1 MPAVTVPDLSQVLVA
16 GLGVTGKAVIE
27 ALKAH
32 GHEVFAVDDRPT
44 SVAVV
49 AEKLGVQIFDSSS
62 STELER
68 ALSRATSVIPSPGIP
83 GHHLLYQL
91 ADTSGT
97 EILKELDL
105 ATLWNEHP
113 CVAVT
118 GTNGKTTVTELTTQM
133 LLSSGMHAAAVGNT
147 DTPFVAAVND
157 NENRYEVF
165 VVEAS
170 SFGLDRVRQFRANA
184 AAWLNLSHDH
194 LDWHGSFH
202 AYATAKSNIWKTQ
215 QPGDIAIAPHDDA
228 AVRAWTKDISSQL
241 MTFGLGKGDVHCT
254 ERELIAHGERIV
266 AISELRRSRP
276 HDQLNACAAAA
287 LALSMNASPQS
298 VAEVLANFDGLAH
311 RLQFIATVNGV
322 RYFDDSKATTPHATL
337 AGMAG
342 FDQAVLIAGGRNKD
356 LDLFELRRIAPMLA
370 GVVLIGES
378 AKILAQVF
386 DGIVMTTAADSMD
399 AAVKL
404 AASMALSAGGD
415 VVLSPACA
423 SFDWYRNYKD
433 RGDDFK
439 RAVHLLEHEQIQS

>member
-1 MPAVTVPDLSQVLVA
+1 MVPDLSQVLVA

-44 SVAVV
+44 SVAAV
-49 AEKLGVQIFDSSS
+49 AEKLEVQVFDSSS

-194 LDWHGSFH
+194 LDWHGNFH

-298 VAEVLANFDGLAH
+298 VAEVLANFNGLAH

>member
-97 EILKELDL
+97 EILSELDL

-194 LDWHGSFH
+194 LDWHGNFH

-215 QPGDIAIAPHDDA
+215 QAGDIAIAPHDDA

>member
-1 MPAVTVPDLSQVLVA
+1 MVPDLSQVLVA

-44 SVAVV
+44 SVAAV
-49 AEKLGVQIFDSSS
+49 AEKLGVQVFDSTS

-170 SFGLDRVRQFRANA
+170 SFGLDRVRRFRANV

-194 LDWHGSFH
+194 LDWHENFH

-228 AVRAWTKDISSQL
+228 AVGAWTKDIPSQL

>member
-44 SVAVV
+44 SVAAV
-49 AEKLGVQIFDSSS
+49 AEKLGVQIFDSTS

-97 EILKELDL
+97 EILSELDL

-170 SFGLDRVRQFRANA
+170 SFGLDRVRRFRANA

-194 LDWHGSFH
+194 LDWHGNFH

-215 QPGDIAIAPHDDA
+215 QAGDIAIAPHDDA
-228 AVRAWTKDISSQL
+228 AVGVWTKDIPAQL

>member
-1 MPAVTVPDLSQVLVA
+1 MVPDLSQVLVA

-44 SVAVV
+44 SVAAV
-49 AEKLGVQIFDSSS
+49 AEKLEVQVFDSSS

-170 SFGLDRVRQFRANA
+170 SFGLDRVRRFRANV

-194 LDWHGSFH
+194 LDWHE
-202 AYATAKSNIWKTQ
+202 N
-215 QPGDIAIAPHDDA
+215 
-228 AVRAWTKDISSQL
+228 
-241 MTFGLGKGDVHCT
+241 
-254 ERELIAHGERIV
+254 
-266 AISELRRSRP
+266 
-276 HDQLNACAAAA
+276 
-287 LALSMNASPQS
+287 
-298 VAEVLANFDGLAH
+298 
-311 RLQFIATVNGV
+311 
-322 RYFDDSKATTPHATL
+322 
-337 AGMAG
+337 
-342 FDQAVLIAGGRNKD
+342 
-356 LDLFELRRIAPMLA
+356 
-370 GVVLIGES
+370 
-378 AKILAQVF
+378 
-386 DGIVMTTAADSMD
+386 
-399 AAVKL
+399 
-404 AASMALSAGGD
+404 
-415 VVLSPACA
+415 
-423 SFDWYRNYKD
+423 
-433 RGDDFK
+433 
-439 RAVHLLEHEQIQS
+439 

>member
-44 SVAVV
+44 SVAAV
-49 AEKLGVQIFDSSS
+49 AEKLRVQIFDSTS

-97 EILKELDL
+97 EILSELDL

-194 LDWHGSFH
+194 LDWHGNFH

-215 QPGDIAIAPHDDA
+215 QAGDIAIAPHDDA

>member
-97 EILKELDL
+97 EILRELDL

-170 SFGLDRVRQFRANA
+170 SFALDRVRQFRANA

-194 LDWHGSFH
+194 LDWHGNFH

-215 QPGDIAIAPHDDA
+215 QAGDIAIAPHDDA

-287 LALSMNASPQS
+287 LALSMNASPRA

-356 LDLFELRRIAPMLA
+356 LDLFELRGIAPMLA

-378 AKILAQVF
+378 AKILTRVF
-386 DGIVMTTAADSMD
+386 DGIVMTAAADSMD

>member
-44 SVAVV
+44 SVAAV
-49 AEKLGVQIFDSSS
+49 AEKLGVQIFDSTS

-97 EILKELDL
+97 EILSELDL

-194 LDWHGSFH
+194 LDWHGNFH

-215 QPGDIAIAPHDDA
+215 QAGDIAIAPHDDA

-266 AISELRRSRP
+266 AISELRRSHP